1 MTRVLLPALATIL
14 ALTAAPALA
23 QQAEPTITETPDGVM
38 TYGIFEPTVEHGDM
52 AECPAALAQE
62 GRMCRLVLQNDA
74 LWVFAFAEG
83 GDMEMQ
89 AVAEY
94 PLDGVSFPE

>member
-1 MTRVLLPALATIL
+1 MRRILLSASAALAFV
-14 ALTAAPALA
+14 AAPALA
-23 QQAEPTITETPDGVM
+23 QQAGPTVTETPNGVM

-52 AECPAALAQE
+52 EDCPAALAQE

-74 LWVFAFAEG
+74 LWVFAFAAD

-94 PLDGVSFPE
+94 PLGAFSFPE